1 MKRTKDGSEDSIVWE
16 LPMVVRQGPPPSEV
30 SGVNT
35 LRRLD
40 LQQVGRKRVDILQRG
55 DPVRLANLPRRGV
68 LIDRV
73 EKWIGNPLMEAELPR
88 EVIGGIQLEALVILG
103 ELEVAA

>member
-1 MKRTKDGSEDSIVWE
+1 
-16 LPMVVRQGPPPSEV
+16 MVVRQGPPPSEV

-40 LQQVGRKRVDILQRG
+40 LQQVGRKRVDVLQRG
-55 DPVRLANLPRRGV
+55 DPIRLANFPPRGV
-68 LIDRV
+68 LVDRM
-73 EKWIGNPLMEAELPR
+73 EKRVRNPLMEAKLPR

-103 ELEVAA
+103 ELKVAA